1 MKVAVIGAG
10 ASGLTAA
17 LQSAWHGAAVTL
29 FERNAAV
36 GRKLLV
42 TGSGRCNITN
52 EAVEAVKYACADP
65 AWMEA
70 LLSRFGV
77 GDLKAML
84 ASIGIPV
91 HKTSDGWY
99 YPLSNSAQSVVAA
112 FASALKQAGV
122 TLYSQ
127 TQVSSLRASPKGFA
141 VGFSRDGKEQ
151 AEDFERVIVS
161 AGGKAYP
168 SLGSRGELFP
178 VLEGL
183 GHTVLP
189 KRPALAPL
197 LADLGE
203 LRPLQGMRLDVGVTL
218 WQGPR
223 RLGAATGN
231 LIFTEWGLNGPAVMD
246 ISHLVSARPGAAL
259 ALSLNLL
266 AFFQDDFDGLLAQ
279 KRASAMPLRVF
290 LGAFFPPKV
299 ALSYLKFARLPE
311 EALLG
316 QVDDSALAGLVD
328 KLKNTTL
335 AVKGVRDFD
344 TCQVSAG
351 GVPVAEVDPTTLKS
365 RRVAGL
371 FLTGETLDVVGPC
384 GGYNLHYAFSSGV
397 LAGRAAAGAAPHP

>member
-1 MKVAVIGAG
+1 MNVAVIGAG

-52 EAVEAVKYACADP
+52 EAVEAAKYACADP

-127 TQVSSLRASPKGFA
+127 TQVSSLHASPKGFA

-178 VLEGL
+178 VLESL
-183 GHTVLP
+183 GHTVVP

-203 LRPLQGMRLDVGVTL
+203 
-218 WQGPR
+218 
-223 RLGAATGN
+223 
-231 LIFTEWGLNGPAVMD
+231 F
-246 ISHLVSARPGAAL
+246 
-259 ALSLNLL
+259 
-266 AFFQDDFDGLLAQ
+266 
-279 KRASAMPLRVF
+279 K
-290 LGAFFPPKV
+290 
-299 ALSYLKFARLPE
+299 
-311 EALLG
+311 
-316 QVDDSALAGLVD
+316 
-328 KLKNTTL
+328 
-335 AVKGVRDFD
+335 
-344 TCQVSAG
+344 
-351 GVPVAEVDPTTLKS
+351 
-365 RRVAGL
+365 
-371 FLTGETLDVVGPC
+371 
-384 GGYNLHYAFSSGV
+384 
-397 LAGRAAAGAAPHP
+397 AAAGHAPGCGRDAVAGAPAPGGCHRKSHFYRMGLERPGGDGYQPSRVCPARGGVSAVARPAGVFPGRL